1 MHIICCYITEQSS
14 SRVYTIALHI
24 SQQVGKANQEFVNS
38 AGFLLCY
45 EDYATNLP
53 SVGYN

>member
-24 SQQVGKANQEFVNS
+24 SQQVGKANQEFVNR

-45 EDYATNLP
+45 EDYVTNLP